1 MLTENKK
8 EADLHVLD
16 RHLLQVLA
24 MVGREAT
31 FVSSWAAKQQEIH
44 DAIARM
50 EAKGLIEKPE
60 NSAGY
65 RITDQ
70 GRAQLAK

>member
-1 MLTENKK
+1 MLTGNEKG
-8 EADLHVLD
+8 ADLHVLD

-24 MVGREAT
+24 MVGREAS
-31 FVSSWAAKQQEIH
+31 FVSAWAAKQQEIH
-44 DAIARM
+44 AALTRM
-50 EAKGLIEKPE
+50 ESKGLIERRE

-70 GRAQLAK
+70 GRAHLAK

>member
-24 MVGREAT
+24 MVGREAS

-44 DAIARM
+44 EALARM
-50 EAKGLIEKPE
+50 EAKGLIERRE
-60 NSAGY
+60 NIAGY
-65 RITDQ
+65 RITAQ
-70 GRAQLAK
+70 GRANLAK